1 MTKKRRSFAELRA
14 AYDQAF
20 ERLALQVRELERAD
34 SERPRDEVRVGQ
46 LRQRLEEAETAYRG
60 ARDQLAVK
68 ILKRSSCQPGD
79 YCSGSPDSLVSELTA
94 SFHSTAVGSLNQ

>member
-1 MTKKRRSFAELRA
+1 MTKKRRNFAELRA

-20 ERLALQVRELERAD
+20 ERLAVQVRELRQAD
-34 SERPRDEVRVGQ
+34 SESPRDE
-46 LRQRLEEAETAYRG
+46 LRIHQMRGRLEQAETAYRG
-60 ARDQLAVK
+60 ARDQLAVR
-68 ILKRSSCQPGD
+68 ILKRSSSETGD